1 MEYKS
6 KCLAH
11 AMQIQES
18 SIGPC
23 FTKELIPEKFE
34 KSSGITLTLLTHI
47 KTPEYST
54 KSLMLILASPRIK
67 KKEIKV
73 FFSPENISLE
83 FVFRS
88 LM

>member
-23 FTKELIPEKFE
+23 FTKELIPEKSE
-34 KSSGITLTLLTHI
+34 KVV
-47 KTPEYST
+47 E
-54 KSLMLILASPRIK
+54 
-67 KKEIKV
+67 
-73 FFSPENISLE
+73 
-83 FVFRS
+83 
-88 LM
+88 